1 MKTFRIP
8 YTYQMCGVVEVKAE
22 TLEQAIDLSIEL
34 SVNNAHNEHYLDDS
48 FLVVDSFCEEVKE

>member
-8 YTYQMCGVVEVKAE
+8 YTYQMGGVVEVKAE
-22 TLEQAIDLSIEL
+22 TLEQAKDLAIEL

-48 FLVVDSFCEEVKE
+48 FQVVDNFCKEVEE

>member
-8 YTYQMCGVVEVKAE
+8 YTYQMSGVVEVEAE
-22 TLEQAIDLSIEL
+22 TLQQAQDLAIEL

-48 FLVVDSFCEEVKE
+48 FQVVDSFCEEVEE